1 MSRARL
7 SKTKQLESFYLKNAK
22 ETMKNSIQHA
32 INLYSIGTIVQYNT
46 VKDLLNNLTSLD
58 VPKSVLLKIIDQGT
72 TSGVS
77 TIIAVTP
84 PEEDDI

>member
-46 VKDLLNNLTSLD
+46 AKDLLNNLTSNKKFIRNTAINQLNKITAD
-58 VPKSVLLKIIDQGT
+58 SQDKTIKSVKLAEKI
-72 TSGVS
+72 
-77 TIIAVTP
+77 
-84 PEEDDI
+84 